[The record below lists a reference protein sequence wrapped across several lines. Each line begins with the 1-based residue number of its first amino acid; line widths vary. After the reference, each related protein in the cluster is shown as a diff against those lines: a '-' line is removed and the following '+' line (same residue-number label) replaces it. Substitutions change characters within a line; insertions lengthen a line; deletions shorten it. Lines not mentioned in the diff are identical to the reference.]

1 MLLDIWPNGGPT
13 FLGRGL
19 MNWPNER
26 QEVTSMEAN
35 EMRYS
40 EVEAAGRG
48 FIEMI
53 CGHGTVRLLAGKS
66 PQAVVDSGLPF

>member
-1 MLLDIWPNGGPT
+1 
-13 FLGRGL
+13 
-19 MNWPNER
+19 
-26 QEVTSMEAN
+26 MEAN

>member
-1 MLLDIWPNGGPT
+1 MK
-13 FLGRGL
+13 
-19 MNWPNER
+19 
-26 QEVTSMEAN
+26 AN

-53 CGHGTVRLLAGKS
+53 CGHGTVRLTAGKA
-66 PQAVVDSGLPF
+66 PQNVQAAGLGFVPL